1 MDCIMKD
8 VVALDRSGLCPFNG
22 QKCDGTMSITWGT
35 DYVVIPESKVCI
47 SQLHIDG
54 QPALVEVTAAD
65 LDRLKS
71 GEVLMF
77 RNGRGDASFVRM
89 AE

>member
-65 LDRLKS
+65 LH
-71 GEVLMF
+71 VAC
-77 RNGRGDASFVRM
+77 GDYRVIGMKFSVR
-89 AE
+89 ALEFL